1 MIEFSKII
9 EEINSDKDSL
19 YLISTPIGNLSDIS
33 IRSLVILDKVDFI
46 ICEDTRRTKKLLS
59 KFDIKNKR
67 LIIYNDFNG
76 KIKRKN
82 IINNI
87 LKMKYRYAFV
97 SDAGTPL
104 ISDPGYKLVKECMKE
119 NIKITHLPGPT
130 SVISSL
136 ILSGLPTNSF
146 IFAGFFEKTLNK
158 KTNQLLKLV
167 NYDVTSIWFESTN
180 RLLKTLNLIY
190 KIFGNRKISILRE
203 LTKVNEEIING
214 TVKDIINIINNKNN
228 LKGEITLVI
237 EGFIKKKT
245 SLTELKKLILQNLSL
260 IQNTKE
266 LSNHLSDKTGL
277 PKKFIYNEI
286 LKMK

>member
-9 EEINSDKDSL
+9 EEINSDNNSL

-33 IRSLVILDKVDFI
+33 IRSLVTLDKVDFI

-67 LIIYNDFNG
+67 LIIYNDYNG
-76 KIKRKN
+76 KIKRKS
-82 IINNI
+82 IISNI
-87 LKMKYRYAFV
+87 LKMKYKYAFV

-104 ISDPGYKLVKECMKE
+104 ISDPGFKLVKECMKE

-146 IFAGFFEKTLNK
+146 IFAGFFEKTINK

-180 RLLKTLNLIY
+180 RLSKTLNLIY
-190 KIFGNRKISILRE
+190 KIFGNRKIAILRE

-214 TVKDIINIINNKNN
+214 TVKDIINIVDNKKK

-245 SLTELKKLILQNLSL
+245 SLTELKKLISQNLTL